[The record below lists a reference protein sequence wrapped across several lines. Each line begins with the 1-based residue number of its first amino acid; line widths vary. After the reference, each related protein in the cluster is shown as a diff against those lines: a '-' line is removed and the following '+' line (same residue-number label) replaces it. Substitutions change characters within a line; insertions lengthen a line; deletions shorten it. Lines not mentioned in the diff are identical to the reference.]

1 MFERSG
7 AMNTDELL
15 SYAIRHFGKNSISE
29 VKDNP
34 NLVAFSSPITK
45 NWFALLNL
53 DPRNKSLNIN
63 CGDFAGTIKDLPGF
77 SASSLIKEAKWVE
90 VSLGLSN
97 QKIKKALEYAFKI
110 ALMSN
115 KRPNPEK
122 LIYISD
128 DPIKNGE
135 ESVYHEQKLD
145 FKNWKRSSS
154 TPREETNSTEEKINL
169 NFEDTR
175 FVPKE
180 IKNMIESYQ
189 YSLPGFIRREK
200 NFYLQGKLMA
210 SYEDD
215 YEGRQSF
222 LRYYPTY
229 HDLTVGQA
237 RTYFTWRTKIR
248 QNIYEKISDSYAYI
262 YLYELLNGIGIKDP
276 EEGLDKLINF
286 NKNYAQRFSPEIGAY
301 LERWI
306 RDYIVFYN
314 INKANNTFFVKEQD
328 NDKKYERL
336 LYPDQ
341 FSSHEVAENLIKL
354 SNYKICNCPLY
365 KKSIEKFEYLLV
377 LIWHKILDLRNDGF
391 DFFTSYVAYKNQMT
405 IQLFSAAVFNHELE
419 PQTTSYEIDQ
429 IRKYFYDKEKDT
441 WYCES
446 YWGLTGQK
454 SIMGNFLHE
463 VDREIRLRFN
473 LGRNLKPR
481 KIEKHYLKAIKDG
494 IEEYRIE
501 EQKLK
506 QPKIE
511 FNLSQLSTIRED
523 AAGTRDSLLTEEEL
537 QAEQEEKEQLEE
549 AIVDNEQEDYGLSS
563 EEMSTIILLLKGKDL
578 NKYLK
583 EHHLMAAVII
593 DNINEKLFDE
603 FGDNVIE
610 FINDIPTVIEDY
622 QEDLEDMFLK
632 GTN

>member
-1 MFERSG
+1 
-7 AMNTDELL
+7 MNTDELL
-15 SYAIRHFGKNSISE
+15 SYAIRHFGKNSINE

-63 CGDFAGTIKDLPGF
+63 CGDFAATIKDLPGF

-122 LIYISD
+122 LIYIPD

-154 TPREETNSTEEKINL
+154 APREETNSTEEKINL

-180 IKNMIESYQ
+180 IKKMIESYQ

-262 YLYELLNGIGIKDP
+262 YLYELLNGIGIKDS

-391 DFFTSYVAYKNQMT
+391 DFFTSYIAYKNQMT

-429 IRKYFYDKEKDT
+429 SRKYFYDKEKDT

-494 IEEYRIE
+494 IKEYQIE
-501 EQKLK
+501 KQKLK

>member
-1 MFERSG
+1 
-7 AMNTDELL
+7 MNTDELL

-29 VKDNP
+29 VNDNP

-53 DPRNKSLNIN
+53 DPKNKSLNIN
-63 CGDFAGTIKDLPGF
+63 CGDFAITIKDLPGF
-77 SASSLIKEAKWVE
+77 SPSSLIKEDKWVE

-110 ALMSN
+110 ALMSK

-122 LIYISD
+122 LIYIPD
-128 DPIKNGE
+128 TQNDE
-135 ESVYHEQKLD
+135 ESVYHEQKLN
-145 FKNWKRSSS
+145 FKNWKRSSNIL
-154 TPREETNSTEEKINL
+154 RKETKSTEEKINL
-169 NFEDTR
+169 NFEDTQL
-175 FVPKE
+175 VPKE
-180 IKNMIESYQ
+180 IKKMIDSYQ
-189 YSLPGFIRREK
+189 YSLPGSIRREQ

-210 SYEDD
+210 SYEDH
-215 YEGRQSF
+215 YEGKQSF

-262 YLYELLNGIGIKDP
+262 YLYELLNGIGIKNP
-276 EEGLDKLINF
+276 EAGLDKLITF
-286 NKNYAQRFSPEIGAY
+286 NKNYAQKFSPEMGAY

-306 RDYIVFYN
+306 CDYIIFYN
-314 INKANNTFFVKEQD
+314 INKTNNTFFVKEQT
-328 NDKKYERL
+328 NDKKYEQL

-341 FSSHEVAENLIKL
+341 FSNHEVAESLIKL
-354 SNYKICNCPLY
+354 SNYKIRNCPLY

-391 DFFTSYVAYKNQMT
+391 DFFTSYIAYKNQMT
-405 IQLFSAAVFNHELE
+405 IQLFSAAVFNHQLE

-429 IRKYFYDKEKDT
+429 IRKYFYDEEKNT

-463 VDREIRLRFN
+463 VDREIRLCFN

-481 KIEKHYLKAIKDG
+481 KIEKHYLKAIRDG
-494 IEEYRIE
+494 IKEYQIE

-537 QAEQEEKEQLEE
+537 QAEQEEREQIEE
-549 AIVDNEQEDYGLSS
+549 TVVNDEQEDYGLSS
-563 EEMSTIILLLKGKDL
+563 EEMATIILLLKGKDL

>member
-1 MFERSG
+1 
-7 AMNTDELL
+7 MNTDELL

-122 LIYISD
+122 LIYIPD

-180 IKNMIESYQ
+180 IKKMIESYQ

-341 FSSHEVAENLIKL
+341 FSSHEVAENLIEL

-511 FNLSQLSTIRED
+511 FNLSHLSTIRDD

-549 AIVDNEQEDYGLSS
+549 AIVDTEQEDYGLSS
-563 EEMSTIILLLKGKDL
+563 EEMSTIILLLKGKDI

>member
-1 MFERSG
+1 
-7 AMNTDELL
+7 MNTDELL

-29 VKDNP
+29 VNDNP

-53 DPRNKSLNIN
+53 DPKNKSLNIN
-63 CGDFAGTIKDLPGF
+63 CGDFAITIKDLPGF
-77 SASSLIKEAKWVE
+77 SPSSLIKEDKWVE

-110 ALMSN
+110 ALMSK

-122 LIYISD
+122 LIYIPD
-128 DPIKNGE
+128 TQNDE
-135 ESVYHEQKLD
+135 ESVYHEQKLN
-145 FKNWKRSSS
+145 FKNWKRSSNIL
-154 TPREETNSTEEKINL
+154 RKETKSTEEKINL
-169 NFEDTR
+169 NFEDTQL
-175 FVPKE
+175 VPKE
-180 IKNMIESYQ
+180 IKKMIDSYQ
-189 YSLPGFIRREK
+189 YSLPGSIRREQ

-210 SYEDD
+210 SYEDH
-215 YEGRQSF
+215 YEGKQSF

-276 EEGLDKLINF
+276 EEGLDKLITF
-286 NKNYAQRFSPEIGAY
+286 NKNYAQKFSPEMSAY

-306 RDYIVFYN
+306 RDYIIFYN
-314 INKANNTFFVKEQD
+314 INKTNNTFFVKEQT
-328 NDKKYERL
+328 NDKKYEQL

-341 FSSHEVAENLIKL
+341 FSNHEVAESLIKL
-354 SNYKICNCPLY
+354 SNYKIRNCPLY

-391 DFFTSYVAYKNQMT
+391 DFFTTYIAYKNQMT
-405 IQLFSAAVFNHELE
+405 IQLFSAAVFNHQLE

-429 IRKYFYDKEKDT
+429 IRKYFYDEEKNT

-463 VDREIRLRFN
+463 VDREIRLCFN

-481 KIEKHYLKAIKDG
+481 KIEKHYLKAIRDG
-494 IEEYRIE
+494 IKEYQIE

-537 QAEQEEKEQLEE
+537 QAEQEEREQIEE
-549 AIVDNEQEDYGLSS
+549 TVVNDEQEDYGLSS
-563 EEMSTIILLLKGKDL
+563 EEMATIILLLKGKDL

>member
-1 MFERSG
+1 
-7 AMNTDELL
+7 MNTDELL

-29 VKDNP
+29 VNDNP
-34 NLVAFSSPITK
+34 NLVVFSSPITK

-53 DPRNKSLNIN
+53 DPKNKSLNIN
-63 CGDFAGTIKDLPGF
+63 VGDFAATIKDLPGF

-110 ALMSN
+110 ALMTN

-122 LIYISD
+122 LIYIPD
-128 DPIKNGE
+128 TIQNDE
-135 ESVYHEQKLD
+135 ESVYHEQKLN
-145 FKNWKRSSS
+145 FKNWKRSSNVL
-154 TPREETNSTEEKINL
+154 RKETKSKEEKINL
-169 NFEDTR
+169 NFEDTQL
-175 FVPKE
+175 VPKE
-180 IKNMIESYQ
+180 IKKMIESYQ
-189 YSLPGFIRREK
+189 YSLPGSIRREQ

-210 SYEDD
+210 SYEDHYD
-215 YEGRQSF
+215 GKQSF

-262 YLYELLNGIGIKDP
+262 YLYELLNGIGIKNP
-276 EEGLDKLINF
+276 EEGLDKLITF
-286 NKNYAQRFSPEIGAY
+286 NKNYAQKFSPEMGAY
-301 LERWI
+301 LKRWI
-306 RDYIVFYN
+306 RDYIIFYN
-314 INKANNTFFVKEQD
+314 INKANDTFFVKEQT
-328 NDKKYERL
+328 NDKKYEQL

-341 FSSHEVAENLIKL
+341 FSNHEVAESLIKL
-354 SNYKICNCPLY
+354 SNYKIENCPLY
-365 KKSIEKFEYLLV
+365 KKNIEKFEHLLV
-377 LIWHKILDLRNDGF
+377 LIWRKILDLRSEGF
-391 DFFTSYVAYKNQMT
+391 DFFTSYIAYKNQMT
-405 IQLFSAAVFNHELE
+405 IQLFSAAVFNHQLK
-419 PQTTSYEIDQ
+419 PKTTSYEIDQ
-429 IRKYFYDKEKDT
+429 IRKYFYDEEKNT

-463 VDREIRLRFN
+463 VDREIRLKFN

-481 KIEKHYLKAIKDG
+481 KIEKHYLKAIRDG
-494 IEEYRIE
+494 IKEYQIE

-537 QAEQEEKEQLEE
+537 QAEQEENEQLEE
-549 AIVDNEQEDYGLSS
+549 TVVDNEEENYGLSS
-563 EEMSTIILLLKGKDL
+563 EEKTTIILLLKGKDI

-583 EHHLMAAVII
+583 EHHLMAAVMI

>member
-1 MFERSG
+1 
-7 AMNTDELL
+7 MNTDELL

-29 VKDNP
+29 VNDNP
-34 NLVAFSSPITK
+34 NLVVFSSPITK

-53 DPRNKSLNIN
+53 DPKNKSLNIN
-63 CGDFAGTIKDLPGF
+63 VGDFAATIKDLPGF

-97 QKIKKALEYAFKI
+97 QRIKKALEYAFKI

-122 LIYISD
+122 LIYIPD
-128 DPIKNGE
+128 TIQNDE
-135 ESVYHEQKLD
+135 ESVYHEQKLN
-145 FKNWKRSSS
+145 FKNWKRSSNIL
-154 TPREETNSTEEKINL
+154 RKETKSKEEKINL
-169 NFEDTR
+169 NFEDTQL
-175 FVPKE
+175 VPKE
-180 IKNMIESYQ
+180 IKKMIESYQ
-189 YSLPGFIRREK
+189 YSLPGSIRREQ

-210 SYEDD
+210 SYEDH
-215 YEGRQSF
+215 YEGKQSF

-248 QNIYEKISDSYAYI
+248 RNIYEKISDSYAYI
-262 YLYELLNGIGIKDP
+262 YLYELLNGIGIKNP
-276 EEGLDKLINF
+276 EEGLDKLITF

-314 INKANNTFFVKEQD
+314 INKANNTFFVKEQT
-328 NDKKYERL
+328 NDKKYEQL

-341 FSSHEVAENLIKL
+341 FSNHEVAESLIKL
-354 SNYKICNCPLY
+354 SNYKIRNCPLY

-391 DFFTSYVAYKNQMT
+391 DFFTTYIAYKNQMT
-405 IQLFSAAVFNHELE
+405 IQLFSAAVFNHQLE

-429 IRKYFYDKEKDT
+429 IRKYFYDKEKNT

-481 KIEKHYLKAIKDG
+481 KIEKHYLEAIRDG
-494 IEEYRIE
+494 IKEYQIE

-537 QAEQEEKEQLEE
+537 QAEQEEREKIEE
-549 AIVDNEQEDYGLSS
+549 TVVNDEQEDYGLSS
-563 EEMSTIILLLKGKDL
+563 EEMATIILLLKGKDL

>member
-1 MFERSG
+1 
-7 AMNTDELL
+7 MNTDELL

-29 VKDNP
+29 VNDNP

-53 DPRNKSLNIN
+53 DPKNKSLNIN
-63 CGDFAGTIKDLPGF
+63 CGDFAATIKDLPGF

-122 LIYISD
+122 LIYIPD
-128 DPIKNGE
+128 TIQNGE
-135 ESVYHEQKLD
+135 ERVYQEQELN
-145 FKNWKRSSS
+145 FKNWKRSSNIL
-154 TPREETNSTEEKINL
+154 RKEEKSTEEINL
-169 NFEDTR
+169 NFEDTQL
-175 FVPKE
+175 VPKE
-180 IKNMIESYQ
+180 IKKMIESYQ
-189 YSLPGFIRREK
+189 YSLPGSVRREQ
-200 NFYLQGKLMA
+200 NFYLQGKLVV
-210 SYEDD
+210 SYEDH
-215 YEGRQSF
+215 YEGKQSF

-276 EEGLDKLINF
+276 EEGLDKLITF
-286 NKNYAQRFSPEIGAY
+286 NKNYAQKFSPEMSAY

-306 RDYIVFYN
+306 RDYIIFYN
-314 INKANNTFFVKEQD
+314 INKTNNTFFVKEQT
-328 NDKKYERL
+328 NDKKYEQL

-341 FSSHEVAENLIKL
+341 FSNHEVAESLMKL
-354 SNYKICNCPLY
+354 SNYKISNCPLY
-365 KKSIEKFEYLLV
+365 KKNIEKFEHLLV

-391 DFFTSYVAYKNQMT
+391 DFFTSYIAYKNQMT
-405 IQLFSAAVFNHELE
+405 IQLFSAAVFNHQLE
-419 PQTTSYEIDQ
+419 PKTTSYEIDQ
-429 IRKYFYDKEKDT
+429 IRKYFYDEEKNT

-463 VDREIRLRFN
+463 VDREIRLCFN

-481 KIEKHYLKAIKDG
+481 KIEKHYLKAIRDG
-494 IEEYRIE
+494 IKEYQIE

-537 QAEQEEKEQLEE
+537 QAEQEEREQIEE
-549 AIVDNEQEDYGLSS
+549 TVVNDEQEDYRLSS
-563 EEMSTIILLLKGKDL
+563 EEMATIILLLKGKDL